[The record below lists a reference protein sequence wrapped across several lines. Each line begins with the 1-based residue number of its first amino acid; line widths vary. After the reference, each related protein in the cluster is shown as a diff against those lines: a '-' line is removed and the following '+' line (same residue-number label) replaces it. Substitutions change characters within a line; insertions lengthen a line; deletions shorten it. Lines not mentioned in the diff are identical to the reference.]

1 MARPTDLLEF
11 LTYARDNIAP
21 DVTVQR
27 LLVFLHVAQNE
38 GLSQN
43 ELAEHLQGIS
53 TTALSR
59 NLADLSE
66 INSRKTAGP
75 GLIEQH
81 LDPDNLRKKRIFLTD
96 KGQRFLRRWQRFL
109 PDDS

>member
-1 MARPTDLLEF
+1 MAKPTDFLEF
-11 LTYARDNIAP
+11 LKYARDNLAP

-27 LLVFLHVAQNE
+27 LLVLLHVAQNE

-43 ELAEHLQGIS
+43 ELAEQLEGIS

-59 NLADLSE
+59 NLADLSA
-66 INSRKTAGP
+66 INSRKSAGP